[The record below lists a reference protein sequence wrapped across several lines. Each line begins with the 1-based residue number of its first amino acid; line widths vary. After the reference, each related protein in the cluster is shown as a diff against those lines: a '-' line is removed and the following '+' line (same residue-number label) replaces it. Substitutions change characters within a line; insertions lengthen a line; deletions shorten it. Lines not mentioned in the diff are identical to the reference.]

1 MTALTDISVIKP
13 LLEKN
18 GFRFSRSKGQNFLTA
33 AWVPERI
40 ADSCLA
46 DGDTA
51 VLEIG
56 PGVGCLTQQLALRA
70 GAILAV
76 EVDEALRPVLAET
89 MAPYPN
95 VEVLFGD
102 AMKLD
107 LDALLTGRF
116 GGRRCVACANLPYNI
131 TTPVLAKLYECRR
144 LECITV
150 MIQREVALRL
160 AAAPGSADYGAF
172 SVFTQWHT
180 EPEVLFDVP
189 PGCFMPQPKVTSAV
203 IRLRRR
209 AAPPARVCS
218 EELLFR
224 TVRAAFAQR
233 RKTLVNSLMSAFP
246 YGREAVTAAVSSAGI
261 DPRVR
266 GERLGIQEFAALTNA
281 LAGLG

>member
-18 GFRFSRSKGQNFLTA
+18 GFRFSKSKGQNFLTA

-51 VLEIG
+51 ALEIG

-70 GAILAV
+70 GAVLAV

-150 MIQREVALRL
+150 MIQREVALRVHPV
-160 AAAPGSADYGAF
+160 AHGA
-172 SVFTQWHT
+172 
-180 EPEVLFDVP
+180 
-189 PGCFMPQPKVTSAV
+189 GGAV
-203 IRLRRR
+203 RR
-209 AAPPARVCS
+209 AAGLLHASAESHLGGHPPAPQGRPASPGVQRGTAFQDGARRLCPAQEDPGEFADERLS
-218 EELLFR
+218 VRARGGHGRRLFR
-224 TVRAAFAQR
+224 RDRPAGEGRAPRNTGICRPDKRPGRAR
-233 RKTLVNSLMSAFP
+233 MSVF
-246 YGREAVTAAVSSAGI
+246 G
-261 DPRVR
+261 
-266 GERLGIQEFAALTNA
+266 Q
-281 LAGLG
+281 LA